1 MYKMSN
7 IAIIYSFCLADS
19 IGRRNRKKLPQF
31 NLLIMEKILLKT
43 LKIII
48 KKCLKLLQ
56 LLGFYDKIRGIKE
69 VKKWIK
75 NQVQF

>member
-1 MYKMSN
+1 MSN
-7 IAIIYSFCLADS
+7 KAIIFIFALADS
-19 IGRRNRKKLPQF
+19 LDRWNRKKLPQF
-31 NLLIMEKILLKT
+31 NLLIMEIILLKT

-56 LLGFYDKIRGIKE
+56 LLGFYDKIIVIKE